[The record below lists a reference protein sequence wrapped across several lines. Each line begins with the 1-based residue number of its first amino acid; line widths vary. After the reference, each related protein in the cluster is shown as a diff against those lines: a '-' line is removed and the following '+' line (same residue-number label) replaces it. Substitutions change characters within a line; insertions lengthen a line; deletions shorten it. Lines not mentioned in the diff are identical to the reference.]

1 MKREEEHESKAKVKT
16 GMKERYKQ
24 KQETKRDGQKVRE
37 TGRQWH
43 TLNLRWLSRRG
54 NLKLFSRQKKARR
67 KRERERE
74 RERQGQIESWANGI
88 SLFR

>member
-1 MKREEEHESKAKVKT
+1 MKREEEHEKQAKVKT

-67 KRERERE
+67 KRERERD
-74 RERQGQIESWANGI
+74 RDRSNLGQTE
-88 SLFR
+88 